1 MIEITKNRLVLR
13 KAITET
19 EKNSL
24 VSLLNDW
31 DVARWLTNVPYPYTY
46 NDLED
51 YLLISNSYEL
61 DLNIFINDQI
71 IGRVGLTYD
80 KEDNY
85 YDLGYFLGKEFW
97 SKGYATEASESLLNY
112 ALDNLDSPKIKS
124 GYFIDNI
131 RSGNILKKLGFKEIG
146 IKKWY
151 SLANKKEMDLM
162 LMVL

>member
-1 MIEITKNRLVLR
+1 MFEITTDRLVLR
-13 KAITET
+13 KVITEQ
-19 EKNSL
+19 EKKSL
-24 VSLLNDW
+24 VHLLNDW
-31 DVARWLTNVPYPYTY
+31 EVARWLTNVPYPYTY
-46 NDLED
+46 DDLED
-51 YLLISNSYEL
+51 YLLISNSNEL
-61 DLNIFINDQI
+61 DLNIFFNDQI
-71 IGRVGLTYD
+71 IGRVGLTLD
-80 KEDNY
+80 NDDNY
-85 YDLGYFLGKEFW
+85 FDLGYFLGKDFW

-124 GYFIDNI
+124 GYFIDNF

>member
-1 MIEITKNRLVLR
+1 MTEITTNRLVLR
-13 KAITET
+13 KAITDT

-24 VSLLNDW
+24 VYLLNEW

-46 NDLED
+46 DDLED
-51 YLLISNSYEL
+51 YLLISNSNDL

-85 YDLGYFLGKEFW
+85 YDLGYFLGQSFW
-97 SKGYATEASESLLNY
+97 SNGYATEASKSLLNY
-112 ALDNLDSPKIKS
+112 ALEKLDSPKIKS
-124 GYFIDNI
+124 GYFIDNF
-131 RSGNILKKLGFKEIG
+131 RSGNVLKKLGFKEIG

-151 SLANKKEMDLM
+151 SLSNKKEMDLM
-162 LMVL
+162 LMML

>member
-1 MIEITKNRLVLR
+1 MTEITTNRLVLR

-51 YLLISNSYEL
+51 YLLISGSNEL

-85 YDLGYFLGKEFW
+85 YDLGYFLGKDFW
-97 SKGYATEASESLLNY
+97 SKCYATEASESLLNY

-131 RSGNILKKLGFKEIG
+131 RSGNVLKKLGFKEIG

>member
-1 MIEITKNRLVLR
+1 MTEITTNRLVLR

-46 NDLED
+46 DDLED
-51 YLLISNSYEL
+51 YLLISNSNDL

-85 YDLGYFLGKEFW
+85 YDLGYFLGQPFW
-97 SKGYATEASESLLNY
+97 SNGYATEASKSLLNY
-112 ALDNLDSPKIKS
+112 ALKKLDSPKIKS
-124 GYFIDNI
+124 GYFIDNF
-131 RSGNILKKLGFKEIG
+131 RSGNVLKKLGFKEIG

-151 SLANKKEMDLM
+151 SLSNKKEMDLM
-162 LMVL
+162 FMVL

>member
-1 MIEITKNRLVLR
+1 MFEITTDRLVLR
-13 KAITET
+13 KAITEQ
-19 EKNSL
+19 EKKSL
-24 VSLLNDW
+24 VHLLNDW
-31 DVARWLTNVPYPYTY
+31 EVARWLTNVPYPYTY
-46 NDLED
+46 DDLED
-51 YLLISNSYEL
+51 YLLISNSNEL
-61 DLNIFINDQI
+61 DLNIFFNDQI
-71 IGRVGLTYD
+71 IGRVGLTLD
-80 KEDNY
+80 NDDNY
-85 YDLGYFLGKEFW
+85 FDLGYFLGKDFW

-124 GYFIDNI
+124 GYFIDNF

>member
-1 MIEITKNRLVLR
+1 MFEITTDRLVLR
-13 KAITET
+13 KAITEQ
-19 EKNSL
+19 EKKSL
-24 VSLLNDW
+24 VHLLNDW
-31 DVARWLTNVPYPYTY
+31 EVARWLTNVPYPYTY
-46 NDLED
+46 DDLED
-51 YLLISNSYEL
+51 YLLISNSNEL
-61 DLNIFINDQI
+61 DLNIFFNDQI
-71 IGRVGLTYD
+71 IGRVGLTLD
-80 KEDNY
+80 NDDNY
-85 YDLGYFLGKEFW
+85 FDLGYFLGKEFW
-97 SKGYATEASESLLNY
+97 NKGYATEASESLLNY